1 MPREWQPQIDKAT
14 VTHPEGHNTY
24 CSVKWER
31 QESHH
36 TTVWFVR
43 VPSQS
48 EIPVVSPQFGIQ
60 ECAPNTLKWR
70 SATDILINL
79 NQYVFQQSLVLIIQ
93 GSQRQHRAHQ
103 TQAGR
108 PIVERTNLQRAPRR
122 GIIEVCAGL
131 GMMADSCVERG
142 FASVIA
148 TCEMNELCH
157 RLLKQKHLNAAH
169 YCD

>member
-1 MPREWQPQIDKAT
+1 MPREWHLRIDKAT

-36 TTVWFVR
+36 TTVWFIR

-60 ECAPNTLKWR
+60 ECVPNTLKWR
-70 SATDILINL
+70 SVTDILINL
-79 NQYVFQQSLVLIIQ
+79 NQYVFHQSLVLIIQ
-93 GSQRQHRAHQ
+93 GAQRQHRAHQ

-108 PIVERTNLQRAPRR
+108 PIVERTNLQRAPWQKR
-122 GIIEVCAGL
+122 GHRSVCRVGDDGRL
-131 GMMADSCVERG
+131 MCRTWVCQRDSYMREERIVPPVVK
-142 FASVIA
+142 AEA
-148 TCEMNELCH
+148 P
-157 RLLKQKHLNAAH
+157 
-169 YCD
+169 